1 MKEKIKIIK
10 SNGFKVLDS
19 NGAETEHEA
28 NSLKRFLEIIT
39 LEQEVI
45 EAFRNKQI
53 DIDDESLSLK
63 EIDQITA
70 ALESALAE
78 EIFSDVIS
86 DDDY

>member
-1 MKEKIKIIK
+1 MEEIKIIK
-10 SNGFKVLDS
+10 SNGFKVLS

-28 NSLKRFLEIIT
+28 VSLKRFLEIII

-53 DIDDESLSLK
+53 NLDDESLSLK

-78 EIFSDVIS
+78 EIFSDILD

>member
-1 MKEKIKIIK
+1 MRIIK
-10 SNGFKVLDS
+10 NNGFKVLD
-19 NGAETEHEA
+19 NNDTETEHEA
-28 NSLKRFLEIIT
+28 VSLKRFLEIII

-53 DIDDESLSLK
+53 NLDDESLSLK

-86 DDDY
+86 DDDDY

>member
-1 MKEKIKIIK
+1 MKIIK
-10 SNGFKVLDS
+10 SNGFKVLDN
-19 NGAETEHEA
+19 NGTETEHEA
-28 NSLKRFLEIIT
+28 VSLKRFLEIII

-45 EAFRNKQI
+45 EAFRNRQI
-53 DIDDESLSLK
+53 NLDDESLSLK

-78 EIFSDVIS
+78 EIFSDILD